1 MSWLQS
7 GLGGALASGTAGSVI
22 RGGLSELLNRL
33 QQNGLGNAGRS
44 WVGHGPDQ
52 LSANDIQKAAGSDAL
67 DALAKEI
74 GISPEQLLQ
83 CLGAELP
90 QTVDKLTPQRRVPTL
105 EEASESVWTNC
116 ESNGFE

>member
-44 WVGHGPDQ
+44 WVGQGPDQ

-90 QTVDKLTPQRRVPTL
+90 QTVDKLTPQGRVPTL
-105 EEASESVWTNC
+105 EEASESV
-116 ESNGFE
+116 